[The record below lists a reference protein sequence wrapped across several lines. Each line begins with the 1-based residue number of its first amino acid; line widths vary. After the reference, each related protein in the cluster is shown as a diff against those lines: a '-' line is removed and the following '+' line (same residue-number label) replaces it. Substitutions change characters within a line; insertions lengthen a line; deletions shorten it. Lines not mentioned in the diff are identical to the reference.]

1 MSFLPIH
8 RRMAAL
14 LGALSA
20 PLMAQTVPDVFLPLE
35 DRAVPIATPASS
47 PLTGL
52 APAWRRE
59 SFRSPS
65 AGASSATLAVVE
77 LPPDNGMANGRRHH
91 ALSIP
96 LHGAQPTAR
105 RLGIDATQCALQLR
119 VPTRL
124 ARDAVAGARSTVD
137 IQAQV
142 RLACRN

>member
-1 MSFLPIH
+1 MSFLPFH

-20 PLMAQTVPDVFLPLE
+20 PLMAQMVPDIPPLLA
-35 DRAVPIATPASS
+35 DRAVPILMPASS

-59 SFRSPS
+59 SRPPS
-65 AGASSATLAVVE
+65 AGPSVPTLGVVE

-105 RLGIDATQCALQLR
+105 RLGIDATQCAVQLR
-119 VPTRL
+119 MPSRL
-124 ARDAVAGARSTVD
+124 ARDPVAGARSTVD

-142 RLACRN
+142 RLACRT